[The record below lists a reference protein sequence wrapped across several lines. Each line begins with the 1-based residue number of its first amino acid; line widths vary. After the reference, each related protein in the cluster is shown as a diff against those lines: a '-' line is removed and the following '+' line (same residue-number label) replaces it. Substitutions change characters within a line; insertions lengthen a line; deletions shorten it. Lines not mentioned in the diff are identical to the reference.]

1 MRSSP
6 PLSLSLFN
14 DMHIKVFIM
23 IMIYSWV
30 YKMRL
35 MIYIHSLSS
44 IFHGRHIPCIAL
56 CSFNL
61 SPLFLLWS
69 ICLAGGWLL
78 VNSVHRLVVV
88 CRALG
93 HHADLVDG
101 LGRRS

>member
-14 DMHIKVFIM
+14 DMHIQVFIT

-35 MIYIHSLSS
+35 GIYIHSPSS
-44 IFHGRHIPCIAL
+44 IFHGRHIPCMAL
-56 CSFNL
+56 CS
-61 SPLFLLWS
+61 
-69 ICLAGGWLL
+69 CLAGGWLL

-101 LGRRS
+101 LGWRS